1 MKHIDT
7 FNSFLNE
14 AKGVTY
20 DFTEEYAKK
29 NGIKYTSIV
38 NRWNNLDQI
47 VFFGSAKDFFK
58 QKSKLKFA
66 QITEPTGFDENT
78 TTTVSIEIGVKTGE
92 ISKSGNEISTMIHY
106 AVNFTEDQIK
116 KYFQK

>member
-38 NRWNNLDQI
+38 NRWNNLDQRWKNSCKI
-47 VFFGSAKDFFK
+47 EVFCKVGR
-58 QKSKLKFA
+58 L
-66 QITEPTGFDENT
+66 
-78 TTTVSIEIGVKTGE
+78 
-92 ISKSGNEISTMIHY
+92 
-106 AVNFTEDQIK
+106 
-116 KYFQK
+116 